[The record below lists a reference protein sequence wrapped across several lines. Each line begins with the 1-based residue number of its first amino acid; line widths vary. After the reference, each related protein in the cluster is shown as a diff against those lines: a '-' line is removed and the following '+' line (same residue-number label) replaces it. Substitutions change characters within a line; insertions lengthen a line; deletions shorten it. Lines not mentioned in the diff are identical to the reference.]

1 MNFGDSLSVSFCE
14 GAEPVLNG
22 VQIVSYAE
30 AGDTIGLAHGEAIK
44 LFALF
49 YNLEAKGNEI
59 FDEIEVNEWSTGW
72 LWRSPSCIYK
82 RVSVMLYQGD
92 IYHSLSPPCT
102 HLQTNFGRQARCV
115 CFPPLPLG
123 GVVFREQFSA
133 ET

>member
-14 GAEPVLNG
+14 GAEPVLKG

-59 FDEIEVNEWSTGW
+59 FDEIEVNERSTGW
-72 LWRSPSCIYK
+72 LWRSPSYVYK
-82 RVSVMLYQGD
+82 RVSVMLHQGD
-92 IYHSLSPPCT
+92 IYHSLSPRVPT
-102 HLQTNFGRQARCV
+102 T
-115 CFPPLPLG
+115 PPSADKHVAFVFHPYPWG